1 MGQLQGGDDGLDVR
15 DLLLGEKDEG
25 IVVLYLGTWRSKK
38 IVIHLHKKMYQIETF
53 PLQSVTRNSPQRERV
68 L

>member
-1 MGQLQGGDDGLDVR
+1 MYLIGQLQGGDDGLDVR

-38 IVIHLHKKMYQIETF
+38 IVIHLHKKF
-53 PLQSVTRNSPQRERV
+53 VPD
-68 L
+68 